1 MNPGPGT
8 YQTPNKKSKQSGG
21 KLYKKAEVINLKQEE
36 LPTPSPA
43 EYTNLRG
50 TIEQKVKKMNS
61 KLTLT
66 EEKPFNTGTERF
78 KHYSAKKD
86 DDYAIE

>member
-43 EYTNLRG
+43 EYTNFYDKPKDLVKPSYNIKG
-50 TIEQKVKKMNS
+50 KIQLLLLGFYSITI
-61 KLTLT
+61 
-66 EEKPFNTGTERF
+66 
-78 KHYSAKKD
+78 
-86 DDYAIE
+86 